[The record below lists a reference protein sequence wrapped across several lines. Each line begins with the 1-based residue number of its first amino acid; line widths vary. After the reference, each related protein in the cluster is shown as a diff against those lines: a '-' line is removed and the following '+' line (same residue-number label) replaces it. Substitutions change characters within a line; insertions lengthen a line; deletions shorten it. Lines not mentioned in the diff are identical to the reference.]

1 LTDLLK
7 KNIIFVWTTKQ
18 EVAFKTLKQALI
30 EAPVLALPNFAKLF
44 SIKTDASGS
53 GVRAVLMQEQHP
65 IAYISKA
72 LGPKLQGLST
82 YEKEYVV
89 VLLAVEQWRSYL
101 QLSEFTIVTDHKS
114 LLHLNEQRLHTPW
127 QQKVFTKLL
136 GLSYKVLYKKSQ
148 ESRVVDA
155 V

>member
-7 KNIIFVWTTKQ
+7 KNIIFVWTTEQ

-44 SIKTDASGS
+44 SIEIDASGS
-53 GVRAVLMQEQHP
+53 GVGAVLMQEQHS

-89 VLLAVEQWRSYL
+89 VLLAVEQ
-101 QLSEFTIVTDHKS
+101 
-114 LLHLNEQRLHTPW
+114 
-127 QQKVFTKLL
+127 
-136 GLSYKVLYKKSQ
+136 
-148 ESRVVDA
+148 
-155 V
+155 